1 MQSILTKRT
10 QTILTLV
17 VYLLILKVTL
27 TVVTNYRDYL
37 PPNFDSDFLIGR
49 DVYFYGA
56 YQWAFY
62 SHIAAGPLTLVVGMV
77 LLSDR
82 FRKHFSKWHRRL
94 GRVQTVLVLLMVT
107 PSGLWMAMHAATGFV
122 AGAGFASLA
131 VVTGL
136 CVWCGWRCAVRRNFA
151 EHRRWMMRCYILLC
165 SAVVLRLTAGF
176 FIVTDV
182 EGDWTYPMN
191 AWSSWLVPLA
201 VFELSALRKSAGNR
215 QPN

>member
-1 MQSILTKRT
+1 MQSILTRRT
-10 QTILTLV
+10 QTILTVV

-37 PPNFDSDFLIGR
+37 PPDFESGFLLGR
-49 DVYFYGA
+49 DAYFYGV

-62 SHIAAGPLTLVVGMV
+62 SHIAAGPLTLIVGMV

-82 FRKHFSKWHRRL
+82 FRKHFPKWHRRL

-107 PSGLWMAMHAATGFV
+107 PSGLWMAMYAETGFV

-136 CVWCGWRCAVRRNFA
+136 CVWRGWRCAVRRRFA

-176 FIVTDV
+176 FIVTDI
-182 EGDWTYPMN
+182 EGDWTYPMT

-201 VFELSALRKSAGNR
+201 VFELFAVKKSAGNR
-215 QPN
+215 QLY